1 MNNSASND
9 LSAKLRAWKVDPKVP
24 ASFQREVWQRIAQRQ
39 AAREEAFWP
48 RFMEWFSTQ
57 LMRPR
62 YAMALMALSVSFSVG
77 AGLLHAQ
84 DANARHW
91 KKLET
96 RYASSIDPLE
106 MGR

>member
-1 MNNSASND
+1 MNDSDSND
-9 LSAKLRAWKVDPKVP
+9 LSTKLRAWTVDPRVP
-24 ASFQREVWQRIAQRQ
+24 TSFQREVWQRIAQRQ
-39 AAREEAFWP
+39 AVRDEAFWP
-48 RFMEWFSTQ
+48 RVMEWFSTQ
-57 LMRPR
+57 LIRPR
-62 YAMALMALSVSFSVG
+62 YAVALVALSLSISVG

-91 KKLET
+91 KELET